1 MLYLPLFFRV
11 GHHQETRW

>member
-1 MLYLPLFFRV
+1 MLYLPIFFRV